1 MCLTIPVKIISVQ
14 KGKVI
19 VNFLGKKKIIEE
31 SLIRLKPNDYVI
43 IQNNIIVKKI
53 NKKEAEDILKLITNH
68 QSL

>member
-53 NKKEAEDILKLITNH
+53 NKKEAKDILKLITNH
-68 QSL
+68 